1 MTGNLLVTPEK
12 LISTSQE
19 FSNLGSQVNSITQQM
34 LQIVASLGA
43 TWAGEANTAYA
54 GKFNSLEDDM
64 TKMYRMINEH
74 VQDLQ
79 DMARN
84 YQQAETANVET
95 SSGLQSDVI
104 S

>member
-19 FSNLGSQVNSITQQM
+19 FANLGSQVNNITQQM

-43 TWAGEANTAYA
+43 TFAGEAYTAFS

-79 DMARN
+79 EMARN
-84 YQQAETANVET
+84 FQLAERTNVET
-95 SSGLQSDVI
+95 SSALQSDVI